1 MRASN
6 TISALAN
13 CEQPSVDTECSETE
27 DILCLASCV
36 CVFEELSVMLCVA
49 GACGSFPEG
58 DSDGADGWRQRA
70 GHRDLHRGVLC
81 AAAAVHCGYVSPHT
95 SLIRQH
101 RCSSVQTLR

>member
-1 MRASN
+1 MG
-6 TISALAN
+6 
-13 CEQPSVDTECSETE
+13 
-27 DILCLASCV
+27 
-36 CVFEELSVMLCVA
+36 VMLCVA

-81 AAAAVHCGYVSPHT
+81 PAAAVHCGYVSPHT

-101 RCSSVQTLR
+101 RRELCTDAQVISGSAQHLRERVEISASL